1 MALDQLLLERLSAN
15 TGNLLDDEELIGVCL
30 SHHSNR
36 FLPSGKGPLIPFF
49 RSSHADSGDDAM
61 TTRFLF

>member
-36 FLPSGKGPLIPFF
+36 FLPERLRPPDPLFSLIPC
-49 RSSHADSGDDAM
+49 
-61 TTRFLF
+61 RFGG